1 MPTTSW
7 AFCLTWQKKLGQE
20 NGTCRER
27 VLFSQVRDSTS
38 AEMVMSPDDCGR
50 LGSWGTLSLEIK
62 LTCSVQPQIINR
74 SLADTQIGINS
85 WIRVAPSFL
94 VLSSLWKDTPQAWVV
109 TRPSCLATDPIQGD
123 QTNVWGGW
131 DRENCRTECRQ

>member
-1 MPTTSW
+1 
-7 AFCLTWQKKLGQE
+7 
-20 NGTCRER
+20 
-27 VLFSQVRDSTS
+27 
-38 AEMVMSPDDCGR
+38 MSPDDSGH

-62 LTCSVQPQIINR
+62 LTCSAQPQIINR
-74 SLADTQIGINS
+74 SLANTQIGINS

-109 TRPSCLATDPIQGD
+109 TRPNCLATDPIQGD

-131 DRENCRTECRQ
+131 DRENC